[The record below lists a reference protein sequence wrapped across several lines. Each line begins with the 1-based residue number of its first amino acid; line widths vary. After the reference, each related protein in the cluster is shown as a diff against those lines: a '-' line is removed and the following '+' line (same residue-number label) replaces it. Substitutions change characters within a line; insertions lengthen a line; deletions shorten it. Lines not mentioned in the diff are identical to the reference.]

1 VKLVQS
7 VARRILALAIMQAFF
22 ATSGFSLLRP
32 SIAAKLRYELDAPA
46 HFVTSFG
53 SLLLL
58 GRTLGSLIG
67 GMYIINIVKCFESMV
82 QPLSAFTIFLIIYY
96 YSLSQFP
103 TLILVLAFLQGFA
116 AGLMWPLLQ
125 SIIAVSAGSR
135 RTAYLTLYTSL
146 GGLGLVNG
154 YILYTILGEN
164 ITFKII
170 VASIF
175 YVVTSIVA
183 FVGLVSGYRS
193 SCIPLEQRKVG
204 IASKDAVS
212 VVFFS
217 LMYGLL
223 AGIGA
228 EYSYL
233 VIWEVI
239 GIEKSLLGIIYA
251 VADLAAAGIGIFIAK
266 LAKRYSEELLML
278 IGLTIMFLA
287 SLIGFANQLLA
298 VIGVGTYVAMVS
310 ALLGVARSYSVKLG
324 GEQSVSGAL
333 ALSNAA
339 SGIGVSLMGIMSGF
353 IYVELQNLGP
363 KGPLLLYPIMS
374 LLLIVIVIVYKK
386 SYKVSKDLK

>member
-1 VKLVQS
+1 MKLVQS
-7 VARRILALAIMQAFF
+7 SARKILALAIIQAFF

-46 HFVTSFG
+46 HLVTGFG

-58 GRTLGSLIG
+58 GRTLGSLVG
-67 GMYIINIVKCFESMV
+67 GIYIVNVVKCFESII
-82 QPLSAFTIFLIIYY
+82 QPLSALIISLIIYY
-96 YSLSQFP
+96 YSFSQFP
-103 TLILVLAFLQGFA
+103 IMILVLAFFQGFA

-125 SIIAVSAGSR
+125 SIVAVSAGSR

-154 YILYTILGEN
+154 YILYTMLGED

-175 YVVTSIVA
+175 YTVASAVA

-193 SCIPLEQRKVG
+193 SCIPPEQRRVG
-204 IASKDAVS
+204 ITFRGAIPVTL
-212 VVFFS
+212 FS

-233 VIWEVI
+233 VIWEVV
-239 GIEKSLLGIIYA
+239 GIEKKLLGVIYA
-251 VADLAAAGIGIFIAK
+251 IADLAAAGIGLLIAK

-287 SLIGFANQLLA
+287 SLIGFVNELLA
-298 VIGVGTYVAMVS
+298 VIGIGTYVAMVS

-324 GEQSVSGAL
+324 GGQNVSGAL

-339 SGIGVSLMGIMSGF
+339 SGIGVSVMGVMSGF

-374 LLLIVIVIVYKK
+374 LLLIVIVLVCERKLQG
-386 SYKVSKDLK
+386 V